1 MALINCPECG
11 KEISDR
17 AGECPHCGYPL
28 SESDRSNESVQVT
41 TESPIDDKTDDVESD
56 DKFIGV
62 DFHSQQND
70 IKPPKSNKKPNL
82 SPVALGIISC
92 SLIVVIVL
100 GVIWFVNSPKTYGSA
115 ADMRKDLQGI
125 FMMESETYQLEID
138 GIRARFI
145 NITDDD
151 PESIPFNWEVEW
163 HPDEGTIDIYYDSTF
178 IDDNYLGTYEVTR
191 NGDLKDT
198 ENGTLYRAGAER
210 FTGEETEYPDGT
222 EIYQRV
228 LEIDYESAKI
238 SGNMV
243 NPIGTITNT
252 GKDTYTNI
260 QIKIVFSDEDG
271 YEVEDFTE
279 TIVPEGEALEPGESV
294 KYNEMVKY
302 SDQYDTYIIE
312 IESVDRVNAA

>member
-28 SESDRSNESVQVT
+28 SESDSSNESVQVT
-41 TESPIDDKTDDVESD
+41 TEPTTNNKTDDVESD

-70 IKPPKSNKKPNL
+70 IKPPKTSKKPNL

-92 SLIVVIVL
+92 SLILVVVL
-100 GVIWFVNSPKTYGSA
+100 GAIWFVNSPKTYGSA

-125 FMMESETYQLEID
+125 FMQDTETSQLEID

-145 NITDDD
+145 DITDDN

-163 HPDEGTIDIYYDSTF
+163 NPDEGTIDIYYDSTY

-191 NGDLKDT
+191 NGDLRST

-228 LEIDYESAKI
+228 LEVNHESAKV
-238 SGNMV
+238 SGSMV
-243 NPIGTITNT
+243 NPVGTITNT
-252 GKDTYTNI
+252 GKETYTNI

-271 YEVEDFTE
+271 YEVKNFKE
-279 TIVPEGEALEPGESV
+279 TIVPEGETLEPGESV
-294 KYNEMVKY
+294 KYNETVEY
-302 SDQYDTYIIE
+302 SERYDVYRIE
-312 IESVDRVNAA
+312 IYSADRVNAA